1 MAKQINLGPGPSAP
15 KLNIT
20 LDKTT
25 AIVCDKCGGQV
36 FTEGLIIRKASKF
49 LTGTAQ
55 DSIIPIPTFSC
66 ASCGHVN
73 QEFLPKELQ
82 TSTETSDLA

>member
-1 MAKQINLGPGPSAP
+1 MAKEILLGANQSHAP
-15 KLNIT
+15 KLNIS

-25 AIVCDKCGGQV
+25 GVTCEKCGGHT

-49 LTGTAQ
+49 LTGTEKDAV
-55 DSIIPIPTFSC
+55 IPIPTFVCSN
-66 ASCGHVN
+66 CGHVN

-82 TSTETSDLA
+82 TPNA

>member
-1 MAKQINLGPGPSAP
+1 MQVDLSKAGGAP
-15 KLNIT
+15 KLNVT

-25 AIVCDKCGGQV
+25 PLNCDECGGQV

-49 LTGTAQ
+49 LTGTSQ
-55 DSIIPIPTFSC
+55 DSIIPIPTFTC
-66 ASCGHVN
+66 AKCGHVN

-82 TSTETSDLA
+82 TQKDA

>member
-1 MAKQINLGPGPSAP
+1 MSIDLTKGGSAP
-15 KLNIT
+15 KLNVT

-25 AIVCDKCGGQV
+25 SIVCDECGGQV

-49 LTGTAQ
+49 LTGTSQ

-66 ASCGHVN
+66 AKCGHVN

-82 TSTETSDLA
+82 TQKDA

>member
-1 MAKQINLGPGPSAP
+1 MAKEINMTAP

-25 AIVCDKCGGQV
+25 PITCDKCSGQV

-49 LTGTAQ
+49 VTGSTQ
-55 DSIIPIPTFSC
+55 DSIIPIPTFACSQ
-66 ASCGHVN
+66 CGHVN
-73 QEFLPKELQ
+73 QEFPPKELQ
-82 TSTETSDLA
+82 TQSQDA